1 MTQSTYLY
9 GTFVLALQVFEPVAS
24 ILHAFHAHKG
34 DRKVQAMV
42 CRSYAPI
49 LWRHLKSSHF
59 QVRLN
64 AATLF
69 FDAYPVEDPDL
80 NMEEKAEGHAVQLRA
95 MADLLRDEVP
105 EIRTVAVTQVS
116 KIVARF
122 WLVLSSDDLNT
133 IFNILGKKNKCVL
146 TDKSKAVSELVE

>member
-1 MTQSTYLY
+1 MGPKPPTISTFSL
-9 GTFVLALQVFEPVAS
+9 VRQVFEPVAT

-80 NMEEKAEGHAVQLRA
+80 NMEEKADGHAMQLRA

-105 EIRTVAVTQVS
+105 EIRALAVTQVS

-133 IFNILGKKNKCVL
+133 IFNILGKKKRCILMISV
-146 TDKSKAVSELVE
+146 